1 MDLIEK
7 AIMVASKAHD
17 GQYRKLTNIP
27 YITHPLGVSLI
38 LMRIGAREELVA
50 AGILHD
56 TVEDTELTLADIKDG
71 FGDEVAELVDGCS
84 EPDKSLSWE
93 ARKEHTIS
101 VLQTASEDTRTVV
114 CADKLHN
121 IRSIIRDYEDQG
133 EQVWSR
139 FNRGKEKQEWYY
151 RNVVK
156 SLGHASTFPL
166 LEELKKEVDILF
178 SSARTQ

>member
-17 GQYRKLTNIP
+17 GQYRKLTKIP
-27 YITHPLGVSLI
+27 YITHPLGVGHI
-38 LMRIGAREELVA
+38 LMRINARMELVA

-56 TVEDTELTLADIKDG
+56 TVEDTELTLEDIRDD
-71 FGDEVAELVDGCS
+71 FGDEVAELVEGCS

-101 VLQTASEDTRTVV
+101 FLRTASGDIRTVV

-121 IRSIIRDYEDQG
+121 IRSIIHDYENQG
-133 EQVWSR
+133 EEVWRR
-139 FNRGKEKQEWYY
+139 FSRGKEKQEWYY
-151 RNVVK
+151 RNVVR
-156 SLGHASTFPL
+156 SLGQGSTFPL
-166 LEELKKEVDILF
+166 LEELKKEVEKLF
-178 SSARTQ
+178 G

>member
-1 MDLIEK
+1 MDMIEK
-7 AIMVASKAHD
+7 AIIVASKAHE

-27 YITHPLGVSLI
+27 YITHPLGVGLI
-38 LMRIGAREELVA
+38 LMKINAREELVA

-56 TVEDTELTLADIKDG
+56 TVEDTEITLEDLRDG
-71 FGDEVAELVDGCS
+71 FGDEVAELVEGCS
-84 EPDKSLSWE
+84 EPDKSLPWE

-101 VLQTASEDTRTVV
+101 FLRTASEDTRTVV

-121 IRSIIRDYEDQG
+121 IRSIIRDYGNQG
-133 EQVWSR
+133 EQVWHR

-151 RNVVK
+151 RSVVE

-166 LEELKKEVDILF
+166 LEELKKEVNTLF
-178 SSARTQ
+178 G

>member
-1 MDLIEK
+1 MDMIEK
-7 AIMVASKAHD
+7 AIIVASKAHD

-27 YITHPLGVSLI
+27 YITHPLGVGLI
-38 LMRIGAREELVA
+38 LMKINARTELVA

-56 TVEDTELTLADIKDG
+56 TVEDTELTLSDIRDG

-84 EPDKSLSWE
+84 EPDKSLPWE

-101 VLQTASEDTRTVV
+101 FLRAASEDNRTVV

-121 IRSIIRDYEDQG
+121 IRSIIRDYEEQG
-133 EQVWSR
+133 DQVWRR
-139 FNRGKEKQEWYY
+139 FSRGKDKQEWYY
-151 RNVVK
+151 RNVAE

-166 LEELKKEVDILF
+166 LEELKKEIDILF
-178 SSARTQ
+178 G

>member
-7 AIMVASKAHD
+7 AIIVASKAHD

-27 YITHPLGVSLI
+27 YITHPLGVGLI
-38 LMRIGAREELVA
+38 LMNINARMELVA

-56 TVEDTELTLADIKDG
+56 TVEDTELTLKDIKDG

-101 VLQTASEDTRTVV
+101 FLRAASDDIRTVV

-121 IRSIIRDYEDQG
+121 IRSIIHDYDKQG
-133 EQVWSR
+133 EQVWDR

-151 RNVVK
+151 RNIIK

-166 LEELKKEVDILF
+166 LEELKQEVDILF
-178 SSARTQ
+178 NK